1 MKKLILIGLII
12 LVIATMFSFSS
23 LASGLKIAGLFP
35 GPISDQG
42 WNMMAYNAFKAAEK
56 EYTAEI
62 AYTER
67 TPVSDFE
74 EIFRGYAQAGYDIIV
89 GHGFQFGDA
98 AKKVAKEFS
107 NTIFIVTSTD
117 ISQEPNLASFRTND
131 PEAGFIQGVVAAL
144 LTETNKVC
152 YIGGMEIPPTINQNK
167 GFRAGVKFIDPDIE
181 VTSAFTGSF
190 NDTAKAKEMAKAMAQ
205 KGVDIIIPDADQANL
220 GVVEAAREE
229 GIKIIGCSIDMGE
242 AYPDI
247 VITSLVE
254 DFPGAF
260 VSLVGYILEG
270 KFEPKAYEM
279 GVKEGAIGLAPFRKY
294 EDKVSKE
301 DMAKINQVLD
311 DLKSAKID
319 LANYLE
325 D

>member
-1 MKKLILIGLII
+1 MKKLILIGLVI

-144 LTETNKVC
+144 LTET
-152 YIGGMEIPPTINQNK
+152 
-167 GFRAGVKFIDPDIE
+167 
-181 VTSAFTGSF
+181 
-190 NDTAKAKEMAKAMAQ
+190 
-205 KGVDIIIPDADQANL
+205 
-220 GVVEAAREE
+220 
-229 GIKIIGCSIDMGE
+229 
-242 AYPDI
+242 
-247 VITSLVE
+247 VI
-254 DFPGAF
+254 
-260 VSLVGYILEG
+260 
-270 KFEPKAYEM
+270 
-279 GVKEGAIGLAPFRKY
+279 
-294 EDKVSKE
+294 
-301 DMAKINQVLD
+301 
-311 DLKSAKID
+311 
-319 LANYLE
+319 
-325 D
+325 